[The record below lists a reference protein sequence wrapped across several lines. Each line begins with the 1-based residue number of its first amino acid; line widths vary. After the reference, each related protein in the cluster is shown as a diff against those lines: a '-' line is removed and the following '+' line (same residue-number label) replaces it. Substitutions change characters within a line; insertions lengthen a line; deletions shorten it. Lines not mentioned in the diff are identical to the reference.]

1 MSSFLRRTTLLA
13 LTIVLCAPFAM
24 QSSLGQLPQSKAPAA
39 KTATDPLNRETP
51 DGTIFGFLEAA
62 QSGNY
67 AIAAQYL
74 QMSPARRQTNGEALA
89 QKLKTEFPGTVRSS
103 EPCHP
108 AT

>member
-1 MSSFLRRTTLLA
+1 MSSFLRRITFLA
-13 LTIVLCAPFAM
+13 LTIVLCAPFAIE
-24 QSSLGQLPQSKAPAA
+24 SALGQLPQPKAPAP
-39 KTATDPLNRETP
+39 KTATDPLNRGTP

-74 QMSPARRQTNGEALA
+74 QMGQAHRR
-89 QKLKTEFPGTVRSS
+89 KEFPETVRSS
-103 EPCHP
+103 KPCHP